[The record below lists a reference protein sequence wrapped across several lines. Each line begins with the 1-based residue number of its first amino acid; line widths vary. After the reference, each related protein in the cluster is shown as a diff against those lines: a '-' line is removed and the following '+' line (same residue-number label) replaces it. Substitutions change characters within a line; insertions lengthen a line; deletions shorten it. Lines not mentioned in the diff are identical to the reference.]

1 MLGTGKGSSSQAMD
15 GGVSTFKEVG
25 IKKKSRTFKEVGVIK
40 KPGLGEGPNPGLE
53 DERGEFEIR
62 GRPKLLGLGRYP
74 VPSYGWGVST
84 GIIRLFCEG
93 RMRGKIV

>member
-1 MLGTGKGSSSQAMD
+1 VLRSGGFKIECCNAWDWEGFQFPSY

-53 DERGEFEIR
+53 DERKRI
-62 GRPKLLGLGRYP
+62 
-74 VPSYGWGVST
+74 
-84 GIIRLFCEG
+84 
-93 RMRGKIV
+93 